1 MRRIF
6 NLFLLVTGMAA
17 VIASCD
23 KADTLPV
30 YSNGTA
36 STLSASSTTIAP
48 APADSNN
55 VALTLNW
62 TSPKYATDS
71 SKYKYTIEID
81 SAGKNFSK
89 PYTKVE
95 TGKLTTSFTAKE
107 LNNILVGRGYAF
119 NAPVDMEVRLTS
131 SYANNNER
139 IASNILKIKM
149 TPYKVPPKVV
159 LPTSGKLFLVG
170 DATAGGW
177 TNPVP
182 TPSQEFA
189 RIDETTFAG
198 VFQLT
203 GGKEY
208 LILPVNGDWG
218 HKYSVSD
225 NTVAGLNQGGNFGF
239 DLAQNFPGPATSG
252 LYKIVVDFQ
261 AGKFTVTPY
270 TGVLP
275 SSLFIV
281 GDATAGGWDNP
292 VPVPSQQLTRV
303 NSAVYEITLPLVGGK
318 EYLLLPV
325 NGDWSHKFAVANKS
339 LAGLSSGGTFGYDL
353 SDNFPGPATSGTY
366 KITVNFVTNTFKV
379 TQ

>member
-1 MRRIF
+1 MRKIF
-6 NLFLLVTGMAA
+6 NHFLLVTAMAA
-17 VIASCD
+17 CLVACD

-71 SKYKYTIEID
+71 SRYKFTIEID

-89 PYTKVE
+89 PYTRIE
-95 TGKLTTSFTAKE
+95 TGKLTASFTAKE
-107 LNNILVGRGYAF
+107 LNNFLVGRGYAF
-119 NAPVDMEVRLTS
+119 NVPVDMEVRLTS
-131 SYANNNER
+131 SYTNNNER
-139 IASNILKIKM
+139 IASNVLKIKM
-149 TPYKVPPKVV
+149 TPYKVPPKVA

-177 TNPVP
+177 DNPVP

-218 HKYSVSD
+218 HKYAVAD
-225 NTVAGLNQGGNFGF
+225 NSIAGLNQGGSFGF
-239 DLAQNFPGPATSG
+239 DLAKNFPGPATSG

-281 GDATAGGWDNP
+281 GDATPGGWDNP
-292 VPVPSQQLTRV
+292 VPVPSQQLTRL
-303 NSAVYEITLPLVGGK
+303 NSAEYEITLPLTGGK
-318 EYLLLPV
+318 EYLLLPT
-325 NGDWSHKFAVANKS
+325 NGDWGHKFAVANKS

-353 SDNFPGPATSGTY
+353 ADNFPAPATSGTY
-366 KITVNFVTNTFKV
+366 KIRVNFVTNTFKV